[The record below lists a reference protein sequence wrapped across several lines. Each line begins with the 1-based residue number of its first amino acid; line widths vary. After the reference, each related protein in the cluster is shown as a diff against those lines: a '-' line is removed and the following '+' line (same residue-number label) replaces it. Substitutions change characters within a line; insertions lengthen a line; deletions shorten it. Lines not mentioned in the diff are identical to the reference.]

1 MKAKL
6 LQNYKINMMRDL
18 VCSSAGRDVIILYA
32 YISYL
37 ILYPI
42 SIYMWDFTAGALIA
56 PASNIYDT
64 VRYRRFEAIKLTFA
78 TTASLWCDIAV
89 KKMLSVNRP

>member
-32 YISYL
+32 YIAYL

-42 SIYMWDFTAGALIA
+42 SISMWDFTAEALIA
-56 PASNIYDT
+56 PVSNSFDAML
-64 VRYRRFEAIKLTFA
+64 YRRFEARKLTFA
-78 TTASLWCDIAV
+78 MTASLCCDIVV
-89 KKMLSVNRP
+89 KKR

>member
-42 SIYMWDFTAGALIA
+42 SIYMWDFTAGAIIA
-56 PASNIYDT
+56 PAHNGSEHTKSGKKALFPSSILSSQIYM
-64 VRYRRFEAIKLTFA
+64 
-78 TTASLWCDIAV
+78 
-89 KKMLSVNRP
+89 KMYPTLF